1 MIDTQRPVPET
12 FLRRNDRYATSRP
25 GDIAENKNK
34 MMLYHL
40 QLFDTQRPVPETL
53 LRSKKYVYDR
63 YATSRPGDIAENKTT
78 RAFITRA
85 VKM

>member
-1 MIDTQRPVPET
+1 MRYYLQLFDTQRPVPET
-12 FLRRNDRYATSRP
+12 LLRSKKYVYDRYAASRP

-53 LRSKKYVYDR
+53 LRRNDR
-63 YATSRPGDIAENKTT
+63 YATSRPGDIAEKE
-78 RAFITRA
+78 
-85 VKM
+85 